1 MGMYMA
7 FVVVGI
13 PCIVFVLFCLTPK
26 GRRWMR
32 QNNML

>member
-1 MGMYMA
+1 MYMA

>member
-1 MGMYMA
+1 MYMA

-26 GRRWMR
+26 GKRWMR